1 MLSSII
7 IRSAAAFGGAP
18 FRLVKS
24 TALGSAA
31 GGAAGGAAAGGVPG
45 ALVGG
50 ALGLASSLLGGLFG
64 KSNTQKTNQMNYRIM
79 LEQNRFNAVEAK
91 KNRDW
96 QELMYR
102 MFGTSSAKANDM
114 RAAGLNAL
122 LGDVSASGNVGS
134 GGAAT
139 AAESAQMMP
148 TDYSFIGDAANRGLA
163 AYNTTR
169 SVDASVS
176 LQKSQENVNKS
187 IEGVNMA
194 QKGFMESQTD
204 MQKMTYKFA
213 MDTYQNRLL
222 QEQFKA
228 ELANWQ
234 GFDAMY
240 DARLKA
246 FSLYNV
252 LPQEVEK
259 NVAQTMS
266 FYASAFRDIAS
277 GKYTLKQTENYG
289 KWLSIQQTFA
299 HAATVQGQAAL
310 MQGRAAITN
319 ANANSSYLQK
329 LGSYYG
335 SLTSGQNISNQMQQY
350 YTDFMLGKM
359 PIGKAELFKDFQK
372 ARLKLFIFFFDLIF
386 LFFLLKSSSSLIT
399 NLFIL
404 KSQFF
409 KIRHFFAS
417 RLNITTRTRINQLVI
432 GQGAESVF
440 KLRTEIRSINHRL
453 ERFLNFTDSLRIGT
467 HIIDTLQQRNIGM
480 KRSTKRII
488 LFINRSNFMLNF
500 LVNRRNKNYFI
511 FCNHN
516 RKF

>member
-1 MLSSII
+1 MFSNII
-7 IRSAAAFGGAP
+7 IRSTAAFGGAP
-18 FRLVKS
+18 FRFKKC
-24 TALGSAA
+24 TALGSSAA
-31 GGAAGGAAAGGVPG
+31 GAGAGAAIGGVPG

-50 ALGLASSLLGGLFG
+50 ALGLAGSIFGGLFG
-64 KSNTQKTNQMNYRIM
+64 KRNTDKTNEWNYRIM
-79 LEQNRFNAVEAK
+79 QEQNRFNAEEAK
-91 KNRDW
+91 KTREW
-96 QELMYR
+96 QEMMYR
-102 MFGTSSAKANDM
+102 MFGTSSAKASDM

-134 GGAAT
+134 GATAT

-148 TDYSFIGDAANRGLA
+148 TDYSFVGDAVSHGLA

-187 IEGVNMA
+187 VEGINYA
-194 QKGFMESQTD
+194 QKGFLESQTS
-204 MQKMTYKFA
+204 MQKLTYKFA
-213 MDTYQNRLL
+213 QDTYQNRLL

-228 ELANWQ
+228 ELENWR

-252 LPQEVEK
+252 MPQEVEK

-266 FYASAFRDIAS
+266 FYASAFRDIAD

-319 ANANSSYLQK
+319 ANANASYLKQ
-329 LGSYYG
+329 LGGYYG
-335 SLTSGQNISNQMQQY
+335 ALTSGQNMSNDMQRY

-359 PIGKAELFKDFQK
+359 PIGKAESILRQTPYKHLLDLNIQQNEWS
-372 ARLKLFIFFFDLIF
+372 LNKLMQEPDLIRS
-386 LFFLLKSSSSLIT
+386 LSGMYKSETSLT
-399 NLFIL
+399 N
-404 KSQFF
+404 KRVDSYDTD
-409 KIRHFFAS
+409 KIFERS
-417 RLNITTRTRINQLVI
+417 
-432 GQGAESVF
+432 ESVTRMF
-440 KLRTEIRSINHRL
+440 KNVTDGIS
-453 ERFLNFTDSLRIGT
+453 NFTPKPKFNKGS
-467 HIIDTLQQRNIGM
+467 
-480 KRSTKRII
+480 STGGEPPSPPSGKSWLDAYRE
-488 LFINRSNFMLNF
+488 NP
-500 LVNRRNKNYFI
+500 NYSPTGY
-511 FCNHN
+511 
-516 RKF
+516 K

>member
-1 MLSSII
+1 MLFNII
-7 IRSAAAFGGAP
+7 LRSTAAFGGAP
-18 FRLVKS
+18 FRLKKC
-24 TALGSAA
+24 TALTSAA
-31 GGAAGGAAAGGVPG
+31 GGAAGGAAVGGVPG

-50 ALGLASSLLGGLFG
+50 ALGLAGSLLGGFFG
-64 KSNTQKTNQMNYRIM
+64 NHNTNKINRVNYKIM
-79 LEQNRFNAVEAK
+79 QEQNRFNQAESQ

-96 QELMYR
+96 QEMMYR

-134 GGAAT
+134 GAAAS
-139 AAESAQMMP
+139 AAESAQMLP
-148 TDYSFIGDAANRGLA
+148 SDYSFIGDAAQSGLA

-187 IEGVNMA
+187 IEGVNNA
-194 QKGFMESQTD
+194 QKGLMESQTD
-204 MQKMTYKFA
+204 LQKMTYKFA

-252 LPQEVEK
+252 MPQEVEK

-266 FYASAFRDIAS
+266 FYASAFRDIAE

-299 HAATVQGQAAL
+299 HAATVQSSAAL
-310 MQGRAAITN
+310 MQGRAALTN
-319 ANANSSYLQK
+319 ANANASYLKQ
-329 LGSYYG
+329 LGGYYS
-335 SLTSGQNISNQMQQY
+335 SLTSGQLISNQMQQY

-359 PIGKAELFKDFQK
+359 PIGKAESILRQTPYKHLLDLNIQQNEWS
-372 ARLKLFIFFFDLIF
+372 LNKLMQEPDLIRS
-386 LFFLLKSSSSLIT
+386 LSGMYKSEMSLT
-399 NLFIL
+399 NKRVDSYDTDKVFERIE
-404 KSQFF
+404 ST
-409 KIRHFFAS
+409 S
-417 RLNITTRTRINQLVI
+417 RVFNNVAE
-432 GQGAESVF
+432 GA
-440 KLRTEIRSINHRL
+440 
-453 ERFLNFTDSLRIGT
+453 
-467 HIIDTLQQRNIGM
+467 
-480 KRSTKRII
+480 
-488 LFINRSNFMLNF
+488 SNFLPKVRFKKGADNIPPTPSSGKSW
-500 LVNRRNKNYFI
+500 LDAYRENPNYSPTGY
-511 FCNHN
+511 
-516 RKF
+516 K

>member
-1 MLSSII
+1 MLSNFI
-7 IRSAAAFGGAP
+7 IRSTAAFGGTP
-18 FRLVKS
+18 FRLSKC
-24 TALGSAA
+24 TALGSA
-31 GGAAGGAAAGGVPG
+31 GSGAAAGAAVGGVPG
-45 ALVGG
+45 AFVGG
-50 ALGLASSLLGGLFG
+50 ALGIASSLLGGLFG
-64 KSNTQKTNQMNYRIM
+64 KHNTDKTNAMNYKIM
-79 LEQNRFNAVEAK
+79 QEQNRFNAAEAEK
-91 KNRDW
+91 LRDW
-96 QELMYR
+96 QEMMYR

-134 GGAAT
+134 GSAAS

-228 ELANWQ
+228 ELSNWQ

-252 LPQEVEK
+252 MPQEVEK

-266 FYASAFRDIAS
+266 FYASAFRDIAD
-277 GKYTLKQTENYG
+277 GKYTLKQTANYG
-289 KWLSIQQTFA
+289 RWLSIQQTFA

-310 MQGRAAITN
+310 MQGRAALTN
-319 ANANSSYLQK
+319 ANANASYLK
-329 LGSYYG
+329 ELGGYYG
-335 SLTSGQNISNQMQQY
+335 SLTSGQNMTNEMSRY

-359 PIGKAELFKDFQK
+359 PIGKAESILRQTPYRHLLDLNIQQNEWS
-372 ARLKLFIFFFDLIF
+372 LNKLMQEPDLIRSLSGMYKSEGALTNKRVQSYDTDKIF
-386 LFFLLKSSSSLIT
+386 ERGESVTRMIKNVSDGVSDFVPNPRFKGRPSSSDNST
-399 NLFIL
+399 PPPPSG
-404 KSQFF
+404 KSWLDAY
-409 KIRHFFAS
+409 RE
-417 RLNITTRTRINQLVI
+417 NP
-432 GQGAESVF
+432 
-440 KLRTEIRSINHRL
+440 
-453 ERFLNFTDSLRIGT
+453 
-467 HIIDTLQQRNIGM
+467 
-480 KRSTKRII
+480 
-488 LFINRSNFMLNF
+488 
-500 LVNRRNKNYFI
+500 NY
-511 FCNHN
+511 NPTGY
-516 RKF
+516 K

>member
-1 MLSSII
+1 MLSNII
-7 IRSAAAFGGAP
+7 LRSAAAFGGAP
-18 FRLVKS
+18 FPLSKC
-24 TALGSAA
+24 TALTSAA
-31 GGAAGGAAAGGVPG
+31 GGAAGGAAFGGVPG
-45 ALVGG
+45 ALAGG

-64 KSNTQKTNQMNYRIM
+64 NHNTNKTNKMNYKIM
-79 LEQNRFNAVEAK
+79 QEQNQFNKEEAQ

-96 QELMYR
+96 QEMMYR

-134 GGAAT
+134 GSAAT
-139 AAESAQMMP
+139 AAESAQIIP
-148 TDYSFIGDAANRGLA
+148 SDYSFVGDAAQSGLA

-187 IEGVNMA
+187 IEGVNNA

-228 ELANWQ
+228 ELSNWQ

-252 LPQEVEK
+252 MPQEVEK

-266 FYASAFRDIAS
+266 FYASAFRDIAA

-299 HAATVQGQAAL
+299 HAATVQSSAAL
-310 MQGRAAITN
+310 MQGRAALTN
-319 ANANSSYLQK
+319 ANANASYLKQ
-329 LGSYYG
+329 LGGYYG
-335 SLTSGQNISNQMQQY
+335 ALTSGQHMSNQMQQY

-359 PIGKAELFKDFQK
+359 PIGKAESILRQTPYKHLLDLNIQQNEWS
-372 ARLKLFIFFFDLIF
+372 LNKLMQEPDLIRS
-386 LFFLLKSSSSLIT
+386 LSGMYKSEMSLT
-399 NLFIL
+399 NKRVDSYDTDKVFERIE
-404 KSQFF
+404 ST
-409 KIRHFFAS
+409 S
-417 RLNITTRTRINQLVI
+417 RAFNNVAE
-432 GQGAESVF
+432 GA
-440 KLRTEIRSINHRL
+440 
-453 ERFLNFTDSLRIGT
+453 
-467 HIIDTLQQRNIGM
+467 
-480 KRSTKRII
+480 
-488 LFINRSNFMLNF
+488 SNFLPKVRFKKGVDNAPSAPPTGKSW
-500 LVNRRNKNYFI
+500 LDAYRENPNY
-511 FCNHN
+511 HPTGY
-516 RKF
+516 K

>member
-1 MLSSII
+1 MFSNII
-7 IRSAAAFGGAP
+7 LRSTAAFGGAP
-18 FRLVKS
+18 FRLNKC
-24 TALGSAA
+24 TALTSAA
-31 GGAAGGAAAGGVPG
+31 TGAAGGSAVGGVPG

-50 ALGLASSLLGGLFG
+50 ALGVAGSLLGGLFG
-64 KSNTQKTNQMNYRIM
+64 RHNTNKINQMNYKIM
-79 LEQNRFNAVEAK
+79 QEQNRFNSEEAK

-134 GGAAT
+134 GAA
-139 AAESAQMMP
+139 ASGAESAQMMP
-148 TDYSFIGDAANRGLA
+148 PDYSFIGDAVNHGLA

-194 QKGFMESQTD
+194 QKGLMESQTD

-213 MDTYQNRLL
+213 IDTYQNRLL

-252 LPQEVEK
+252 MPQEVEK

-266 FYASAFRDIAS
+266 FYASAFRDIAD

-289 KWLSIQQTFA
+289 RWLSIQQTFA

-310 MQGRAAITN
+310 MQGRAALTN
-319 ANANSSYLQK
+319 ASANASYLGK
-329 LGSYYG
+329 LGRYYG
-335 SLTSGQNISNQMQQY
+335 SLTSGQNMTNEMSRY
-350 YTDFMLGKM
+350 YTDFMLGKL
-359 PIGKAELFKDFQK
+359 PIGKAESILRQTPYRHLLDLNIQQNEWS
-372 ARLKLFIFFFDLIF
+372 LNKLMQEPDLIRS
-386 LFFLLKSSSSLIT
+386 LSGMYKSETSLT
-399 NLFIL
+399 N
-404 KSQFF
+404 KRVDSYDTD
-409 KIRHFFAS
+409 KIFER
-417 RLNITTRTRINQLVI
+417 
-432 GQGAESVF
+432 GESVTRMV
-440 KLRTEIRSINHRL
+440 KNISDGIS
-453 ERFLNFTDSLRIGT
+453 NFTPKPRFNKGS
-467 HIIDTLQQRNIGM
+467 
-480 KRSTKRII
+480 STGGEPTPPPSGKSWLDAYRE
-488 LFINRSNFMLNF
+488 NP
-500 LVNRRNKNYFI
+500 NYSPTGY
-511 FCNHN
+511 
-516 RKF
+516 R

>member
-1 MLSSII
+1 MLSNII
-7 IRSAAAFGGAP
+7 LRSTAAFGGAP
-18 FRLVKS
+18 FRFKKC
-24 TALGSAA
+24 TALTSAA
-31 GGAAGGAAAGGVPG
+31 GGAASGSAVGGIPG

-50 ALGLASSLLGGLFG
+50 ALGVAGSLLGGLFG
-64 KSNTQKTNQMNYRIM
+64 RHNTDKVNQMNYKIM
-79 LEQNRFNAVEAK
+79 QEQNRFNAEEAK

-134 GGAAT
+134 GASAT
-139 AAESAQMMP
+139 SAESAQMLP
-148 TDYSFIGDAANRGLA
+148 TDYSFIGDSANHGLA

-187 IEGVNMA
+187 VEGVNIA
-194 QKGFMESQTD
+194 QKGLMESQTD

-213 MDTYQNRLL
+213 IDTYQNRLL

-228 ELANWQ
+228 ELSNWQ

-252 LPQEVEK
+252 MPQEVEK

-266 FYASAFRDIAS
+266 FYASAFRDIAA

-299 HAATVQGQAAL
+299 HAATVQGQASL
-310 MQGRAAITN
+310 MQGRAALTSAA
-319 ANANSSYLQK
+319 ANASYLKQ
-329 LGSYYG
+329 LGGYYG
-335 SLTSGQNISNQMQQY
+335 ALTSGLHMSNDMQRY

-359 PIGKAELFKDFQK
+359 PIGKAESILRQTPYKHLLDLNIQQNEWS
-372 ARLKLFIFFFDLIF
+372 LNKLMQEPDLIRS
-386 LFFLLKSSSSLIT
+386 LSGMYKSETSLT
-399 NLFIL
+399 NKRVDSYDIDKIFERGE
-404 KSQFF
+404 SVTRMF
-409 KIRHFFAS
+409 KNVSDGISNFTPKVRGNKGFAS
-417 RLNITTRTRINQLVI
+417 GSPTPPPSGKSWLDAYRENPNY
-432 GQGAESVF
+432 SP
-440 KLRTEIRSINHRL
+440 
-453 ERFLNFTDSLRIGT
+453 TDY
-467 HIIDTLQQRNIGM
+467 Q
-480 KRSTKRII
+480 
-488 LFINRSNFMLNF
+488 
-500 LVNRRNKNYFI
+500 
-511 FCNHN
+511 
-516 RKF
+516 

>member
-1 MLSSII
+1 MLSNII

-18 FRLVKS
+18 FRLNKC

-31 GGAAGGAAAGGVPG
+31 GGAAGGAAVGGVPG

-50 ALGLASSLLGGLFG
+50 ALGLASSLIGGLFG
-64 KSNTQKTNQMNYRIM
+64 KSNTNKTNKTNYQIM
-79 LEQNRFNAVEAK
+79 QEQNQFNKEEAQ

-96 QELMYR
+96 QEMMYR
-102 MFGTSSAKANDM
+102 MFGTSSAKASDM

-134 GGAAT
+134 GAAAT

-148 TDYSFIGDAANRGLA
+148 TDYSFVGEAATHGLA

-169 SVDASVS
+169 SVDATIS

-187 IEGVNMA
+187 VEGINYA
-194 QKGFMESQTD
+194 QKGFLESQTS
-204 MQKMTYKFA
+204 MQKLTYKFA
-213 MDTYQNRLL
+213 QDTYQNRLL

-228 ELANWQ
+228 ELENWR

-252 LPQEVEK
+252 MPQEVEK

-266 FYASAFRDIAS
+266 FYASAFRDIAN
-277 GKYTLKQTENYG
+277 GKYTLKQTESYG

-319 ANANSSYLQK
+319 ANANASYLKQ
-329 LGSYYG
+329 LGGYYG
-335 SLTSGQNISNQMQQY
+335 ALTSGQNMSNDMQRY
-350 YTDFMLGKM
+350 YTDFMLGNM
-359 PIGKAELFKDFQK
+359 PIGKAESILRQTPYKHLLDLNIQQNEWS
-372 ARLKLFIFFFDLIF
+372 LNKLMQEPDLIRS
-386 LFFLLKSSSSLIT
+386 LSGMYKSETSLT
-399 NLFIL
+399 N
-404 KSQFF
+404 KRVDSYDTD
-409 KIRHFFAS
+409 KIFER
-417 RLNITTRTRINQLVI
+417 
-432 GQGAESVF
+432 AESVTRMF
-440 KLRTEIRSINHRL
+440 KNVSDGI
-453 ERFLNFTDSLRIGT
+453 
-467 HIIDTLQQRNIGM
+467 
-480 KRSTKRII
+480 
-488 LFINRSNFMLNF
+488 SNFKHGSSSEGAPSAPPSGKSWLDAYRENP
-500 LVNRRNKNYFI
+500 NYSPTGY
-511 FCNHN
+511 
-516 RKF
+516 K

>member
-1 MLSSII
+1 MLSNVI
-7 IRSAAAFGGAP
+7 IRSTAAFGGTP
-18 FRLVKS
+18 FRLNKC
-24 TALGSAA
+24 TALGSA
-31 GGAAGGAAAGGVPG
+31 GTGAAAGAAAGGVPG

-50 ALGLASSLLGGLFG
+50 ALGVASSLIGGLFG
-64 KSNTQKTNQMNYRIM
+64 KHNTNKTNEMNYKIM
-79 LEQNRFNAVEAK
+79 QEQNKFNAAEAQK
-91 KNRDW
+91 LREW
-96 QELMYR
+96 QEMMYR
-102 MFGTSSAKANDM
+102 MYGTSSAKANDM

-134 GGAAT
+134 GAAAT

-148 TDYSFIGDAANRGLA
+148 TDYSFVGDAAQRGLA
-163 AYNTTR
+163 AYNSTR

-194 QKGFMESQTD
+194 QKGLMESQTS

-213 MDTYQNRLL
+213 IDTYQNRLL

-252 LPQEVEK
+252 MPQEVEK

-266 FYASAFRDIAS
+266 FYASAFRDIAD

-299 HAATVQGQAAL
+299 HAATVQSSAAL
-310 MQGRAAITN
+310 MQGRAALTN
-319 ANANSSYLQK
+319 ANTNASYLGK
-329 LGSYYG
+329 LGKYYG
-335 SLTSGQNISNQMQQY
+335 SLTSGQNMTNEMSRY

-359 PIGKAELFKDFQK
+359 PISKAESILRQTPYRHLLDLNIQQNEWS
-372 ARLKLFIFFFDLIF
+372 LNKLMQEPDLIRS
-386 LFFLLKSSSSLIT
+386 LSGMYKSETSLT
-399 NLFIL
+399 N
-404 KSQFF
+404 KRVDSYDTD
-409 KIRHFFAS
+409 KIFER
-417 RLNITTRTRINQLVI
+417 
-432 GQGAESVF
+432 GESVSRMV
-440 KLRTEIRSINHRL
+440 KNISDGIS
-453 ERFLNFTDSLRIGT
+453 NFTPKPRFNKGSSAGS
-467 HIIDTLQQRNIGM
+467 
-480 KRSTKRII
+480 RSTPPPSGKSWLDAYRE
-488 LFINRSNFMLNF
+488 NP
-500 LVNRRNKNYFI
+500 NYDPTGY
-511 FCNHN
+511 
-516 RKF
+516 R

>member
-1 MLSSII
+1 MLSNII
-7 IRSAAAFGGAP
+7 LRGTAAFGGAP
-18 FRLVKS
+18 FRLKKC
-24 TALGSAA
+24 TALISGA
-31 GGAAGGAAAGGVPG
+31 GGASGGAAFGGVPG

-50 ALGLASSLLGGLFG
+50 ALGMASSLLGGLFG
-64 KSNTQKTNQMNYRIM
+64 KSNTQKTNEMNYRIM
-79 LEQNRFNAVEAK
+79 QEQNRFNAEEAK

-134 GGAAT
+134 GAAAT

-148 TDYSFIGDAANRGLA
+148 NDFSFVGDSATHGLA

-169 SVDASVS
+169 SVDATIS

-187 IEGVNMA
+187 VEGINYA
-194 QKGFMESQTD
+194 QKGFLESQTS
-204 MQKMTYKFA
+204 MQKLTYKFA
-213 MDTYQNRLL
+213 QDTYQNRLL

-228 ELANWQ
+228 ELENWR

-252 LPQEVEK
+252 MPQEVEK

-266 FYASAFRDIAS
+266 FYASAFRDIAA

-319 ANANSSYLQK
+319 ANANASYLKQ
-329 LGSYYG
+329 LGGYYG
-335 SLTSGQNISNQMQQY
+335 ALTSGQNMSNDMQRY

-359 PIGKAELFKDFQK
+359 PIGKAESILRQTPYKHLLDLNIQQNEWS
-372 ARLKLFIFFFDLIF
+372 LNKLMQEPDLIRS
-386 LFFLLKSSSSLIT
+386 LSGMYKSETSLT
-399 NLFIL
+399 N
-404 KSQFF
+404 KRVDSYDTD
-409 KIRHFFAS
+409 KIFER
-417 RLNITTRTRINQLVI
+417 
-432 GQGAESVF
+432 GESVTRMF
-440 KLRTEIRSINHRL
+440 KNVSDGIS
-453 ERFLNFTDSLRIGT
+453 NFTP
-467 HIIDTLQQRNIGM
+467 
-480 KRSTKRII
+480 KPK
-488 LFINRSNFMLNF
+488 F
-500 LVNRRNKNYFI
+500 NKGSSPGGEPTPPPSGKSWLDAYRENPNYSPTGY
-511 FCNHN
+511 
-516 RKF
+516 K

>member
-1 MLSSII
+1 MLSNII
-7 IRSAAAFGGAP
+7 SRSAAALGGAP
-18 FRLVKS
+18 FRLSKC
-24 TALGSAA
+24 TALGSAGA
-31 GGAAGGAAAGGVPG
+31 GAAAGSAAGGVPG

-50 ALGLASSLLGGLFG
+50 ALGIASSLLGGLFG
-64 KSNTQKTNQMNYRIM
+64 KHNTNKTNEMNYKIM
-79 LEQNRFNAVEAK
+79 QEQNRFNAEEAK

-134 GGAAT
+134 GAAAT

-148 TDYSFIGDAANRGLA
+148 ADYSFIGDAANRGLA

-194 QKGFMESQTD
+194 QKGLMESQTD

-252 LPQEVEK
+252 MPQEVEK

-266 FYASAFRDIAS
+266 FYASAFRDIAA

-319 ANANSSYLQK
+319 ANANASYLKQ
-329 LGSYYG
+329 LGGYYG
-335 SLTSGQNISNQMQQY
+335 ALTSGQHMSNDMQRY
-350 YTDFMLGKM
+350 YTDFMLGRM
-359 PIGKAELFKDFQK
+359 PIGKAESLLRQTPYKHLLDLNIQQNEWS
-372 ARLKLFIFFFDLIF
+372 LNKLMQEPDLIRS
-386 LFFLLKSSSSLIT
+386 LSGMYKSETSLT
-399 NLFIL
+399 N
-404 KSQFF
+404 KRVDSYDTD
-409 KIRHFFAS
+409 KIFER
-417 RLNITTRTRINQLVI
+417 
-432 GQGAESVF
+432 GESVTRML
-440 KLRTEIRSINHRL
+440 KNVSDGIS
-453 ERFLNFTDSLRIGT
+453 NFTPKSRFNKGSSPQEKPKVKPSGKTWLQAYLEDPNYELR
-467 HIIDTLQQRNIGM
+467 
-480 KRSTKRII
+480 
-488 LFINRSNFMLNF
+488 
-500 LVNRRNKNYFI
+500 Y
-511 FCNHN
+511 
-516 RKF
+516 

>member
-1 MLSSII
+1 MLINYV

-18 FRLVKS
+18 FRSNKC
-24 TALGSAA
+24 TALTSAA
-31 GGAAGGAAAGGVPG
+31 GGATGGAVAGGVPG
-45 ALVGG
+45 AFVGG

-64 KSNTQKTNQMNYRIM
+64 KSNTKKTNAMNYRIM
-79 LEQNRFNAVEAK
+79 QEQNRFNAEEAK

-102 MFGTSSAKANDM
+102 MFGTSSAKANNM
-114 RAAGLNAL
+114 RAAGLNSL

-134 GGAAT
+134 GSAAT
-139 AAESAQMMP
+139 AADSAQMMP
-148 TDYSFIGDAANRGLA
+148 TDYSFIGDSATHGLA

-194 QKGFMESQTD
+194 QKGLMESQND

-213 MDTYQNRLL
+213 QDTYQNRLL
-222 QEQFKA
+222 QEQFKS
-228 ELANWQ
+228 ELENWR

-252 LPQEVEK
+252 MPQEVEK

-266 FYASAFRDIAS
+266 FYASAFRSIAA

-310 MQGRAAITN
+310 MQGRAALTN
-319 ANANSSYLQK
+319 ASANASYLKQ
-329 LGSYYG
+329 LGGYYG
-335 SLTSGQNISNQMQQY
+335 ALTFGQHMSNDMQRY

-359 PIGKAELFKDFQK
+359 PIGKAESLLRQTPYKHLLDLNIQQNEWS
-372 ARLKLFIFFFDLIF
+372 LNKLMQEPDLIRS
-386 LFFLLKSSSSLIT
+386 LSGMYKSETSLT
-399 NLFIL
+399 NKRVDSYDTDKIFERGE
-404 KSQFF
+404 SVTRMF
-409 KIRHFFAS
+409 KNVSDGISNF
-417 RLNITTRTRINQLVI
+417 TPKPRINKGSSGGEPTPSPSGKSWLD
-432 GQGAESVF
+432 AYRE
-440 KLRTEIRSINHRL
+440 NP
-453 ERFLNFTDSLRIGT
+453 
-467 HIIDTLQQRNIGM
+467 
-480 KRSTKRII
+480 
-488 LFINRSNFMLNF
+488 
-500 LVNRRNKNYFI
+500 NYSPTGY
-511 FCNHN
+511 N
-516 RKF
+516 

>member
-1 MLSSII
+1 MLSNFI
-7 IRSAAAFGGAP
+7 IRSTAALGGTPFRSGKCTALGSAGAGAGAGAAFGGAP
-18 FRLVKS
+18 
-24 TALGSAA
+24 
-31 GGAAGGAAAGGVPG
+31 G
-45 ALVGG
+45 ALIGG
-50 ALGLASSLLGGLFG
+50 ALGLAGSIFGGLFG
-64 KSNTQKTNQMNYRIM
+64 KRNTDKTNEWNYRIM
-79 LEQNRFNAVEAK
+79 QEQNRFNEEESK
-91 KNRDW
+91 KAREW
-96 QELMYR
+96 QEMMYR
-102 MFGTSSAKANDM
+102 MYGTSSAKANDM

-134 GGAAT
+134 GATAT

-148 TDYSFIGDAANRGLA
+148 TDYSFVGDAANRGLA

-194 QKGFMESQTD
+194 QKGLMESQTN

-252 LPQEVEK
+252 MPQEVEK

-266 FYASAFRDIAS
+266 FYASAFRDIAE
-277 GKYTLKQTENYG
+277 GKYTLTQTENYG

-319 ANANSSYLQK
+319 ANANASYLKQ
-329 LGSYYG
+329 LGGYYG
-335 SLTSGQNISNQMQQY
+335 ALTSGQHMSNDMQRY
-350 YTDFMLGKM
+350 YTDFMLGRM
-359 PIGKAELFKDFQK
+359 PIGKAESILRQTPYKHLLDLNIQQNEWS
-372 ARLKLFIFFFDLIF
+372 LNKLMQEPDLIRS
-386 LFFLLKSSSSLIT
+386 LSGMYKSETSLT
-399 NLFIL
+399 N
-404 KSQFF
+404 KRVDSYDTD
-409 KIRHFFAS
+409 KIFERGESVTRMVKNISDGISGFTPKP
-417 RLNITTRTRINQLVI
+417 RLNK
-432 GQGAESVF
+432 GS
-440 KLRTEIRSINHRL
+440 
-453 ERFLNFTDSLRIGT
+453 
-467 HIIDTLQQRNIGM
+467 
-480 KRSTKRII
+480 STGGEPTPPSGKSWLDAYRE
-488 LFINRSNFMLNF
+488 NP
-500 LVNRRNKNYFI
+500 NYSPTGYQ
-511 FCNHN
+511 
-516 RKF
+516 